1 MGRGDRIPGARHPDH
16 AEVGLAEAA
25 LDARAALQFHVEIEP
40 LILPNI
46 AERSLLAEVLR
57 PCRTTAKI
65 VSSLAYGLMPILDPK
80 TTGASCRAM
89 SGFAVACKLTFNA
102 AKP

>member
-1 MGRGDRIPGARHPDH
+1 LGRGDRIPGARHPDH

-25 LDARAALQFHVEIEP
+25 LDARAALQFHVEMIEP

-57 PCRTTAKI
+57 TTAKI
-65 VSSLAYGLMPILDPK
+65 VSSLAYDETCPASRVQARQLPNCASTPVELDQ
-80 TTGASCRAM
+80 AS
-89 SGFAVACKLTFNA
+89 
-102 AKP
+102 

>member
-1 MGRGDRIPGARHPDH
+1 
-16 AEVGLAEAA
+16 LAEAA
-25 LDARAALQFHVEIEP
+25 LDARAALQFHVEMIEP

-65 VSSLAYGLMPILDPK
+65 ASSLAYGLMPILDPK
-80 TTGASCRAM
+80 TTGHDKILRAPLHEAPLL
-89 SGFAVACKLTFNA
+89 G
-102 AKP
+102 